1 MHATVVRVTISDPA
15 AAEGKLREE
24 VVPAVSQTPG
34 FVAGYW
40 TREGDE
46 GLSMVVYDSEAGARA
61 AADRVPQMLP
71 HGVALESVEVR
82 TVVASA

>member
-1 MHATVVRVTISDPA
+1 MHAIVVKVSISDPEA
-15 AAEGKLREE
+15 SEKRLKEE
-24 VVPAVSQTPG
+24 VVPTVSQAPG

-40 TREGDE
+40 TREGNN
-46 GLSMVVYDSEAGARA
+46 GLSMVVFENEEAARA

-71 HGVALESVEVR
+71 EGVTLESLEVR